1 MSLSLAIV
9 GRPNVGKSTLFNR
22 LAGKKLAIV
31 DQTSGVTRD
40 RREAE
45 GKLGDLDLTLID
57 TAGFEDY
64 NDNSLE
70 ARMRKQTN
78 QAVEQADV
86 ALFLVDARTGI
97 TPFDEYFA
105 NWLRRQE
112 IPIILVANKCEG
124 SINKYALSETL
135 RLGLGEPIAI
145 SAEHGEGMGSL
156 YDSLAPFIEDYT
168 QLDGGDFEDD
178 IKFGEILPGQMAES
192 PLHMAIVGRP
202 NVGKSTLANQ
212 IIGEERLLVGPEA
225 GITRDA
231 ITIQW
236 DYEGRPIRL
245 IDTAG
250 LRRKSKVTDKVESL
264 STSDTHRAI
273 QFAQVVVLVLDAN
286 TMLEKQDLTIARQV
300 IDEGRILVVAVN
312 KWDSVK
318 NRASSLKDLEYRLQT
333 SLPQIRG
340 VPVVILSA
348 LTGKGVQKLLP
359 ESFKYFDI
367 WNQRIPTGQLNRWLE
382 VMLERHPPPLVSGHR
397 IRLRYMTQA
406 KTRPPTFV
414 VFSSRGNSLPE
425 DYRRYL
431 VNGIRESFELPG
443 IPIRLL
449 VRQGNNPYK

>member
-31 DQTSGVTRD
+31 DRTSGVTRD
-40 RREAE
+40 RREAK

-57 TAGFEDY
+57 TAGFGDY
-64 NDNSLE
+64 NDDSLE

-124 SINKYALSETL
+124 SINKYALSEAL

-168 QLDGGDFEDD
+168 QLDGGDLEDD
-178 IKFGEILPGQMAES
+178 IKFGEILPDKISES

-231 ITIQW
+231 ITVQW

-250 LRRKSKVTDKVESL
+250 LRRKSRVTDKVESL

-286 TMLEKQDLTIARQV
+286 TMLEKQDLTIAGEV

-425 DYRRYL
+425 AYRRYL
-431 VNGIRESFELPG
+431 VNGIRERFELPG

>member
-1 MSLSLAIV
+1 M
-9 GRPNVGKSTLFNR
+9 
-22 LAGKKLAIV
+22 
-31 DQTSGVTRD
+31 
-40 RREAE
+40 
-45 GKLGDLDLTLID
+45 
-57 TAGFEDY
+57 
-64 NDNSLE
+64 
-70 ARMRKQTN
+70 
-78 QAVEQADV
+78 
-86 ALFLVDARTGI
+86 
-97 TPFDEYFA
+97 
-105 NWLRRQE
+105 
-112 IPIILVANKCEG
+112 
-124 SINKYALSETL
+124 
-135 RLGLGEPIAI
+135 
-145 SAEHGEGMGSL
+145 
-156 YDSLAPFIEDYT
+156 
-168 QLDGGDFEDD
+168 
-178 IKFGEILPGQMAES
+178 
-192 PLHMAIVGRP
+192 
-202 NVGKSTLANQ
+202 
-212 IIGEERLLVGPEA
+212 
-225 GITRDA
+225 
-231 ITIQW
+231 

-264 STSDTHRAI
+264 STSDTYRAI

-300 IDEGRILVVAVN
+300 IDEGRILVIAVN
-312 KWDSVK
+312 KWDSIK

-340 VPVVILSA
+340 VPVVLLSA

-397 IRLRYMTQA
+397 IRLRYVTQA

-431 VNGIRESFELPG
+431 VNGIRESFGLPG

-449 VRQGNNPYK
+449 VRQGNNPYQ